1 MKLRLANFDPRMTDD
16 ELRQVVHNYHYEKL
30 EVARLTRRLGD
41 DARADAVLEFDEGSR
56 EALGEAQRRL
66 SGLHWKIR
74 SGTGY
79 VPL

>member
-1 MKLRLANFDPRMTDD
+1 MKLWLANFDPRATDD
-16 ELRQVVHNYHYEKL
+16 ELREVVHKYNYKKT
-30 EVARLTRRLGD
+30 EVVRLTRRLGD
-41 DARADAVLEFDEGSR
+41 DARPGAVLEFDEGSL

-66 SGLHWKIR
+66 SGLYWKFR